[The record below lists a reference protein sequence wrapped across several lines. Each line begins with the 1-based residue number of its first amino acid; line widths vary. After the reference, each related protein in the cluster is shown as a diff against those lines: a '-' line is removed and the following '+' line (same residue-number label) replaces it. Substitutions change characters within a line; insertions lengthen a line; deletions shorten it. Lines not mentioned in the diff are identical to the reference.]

1 MLKEF
6 FSYIK
11 LDEIFLDFESNFRYR
26 VYKYQSEMIQA
37 GRNKKD
43 KFIIVK
49 SKTLKNISHNI
60 WNEIKDYKDEI
71 IDSMYDII

>member
-1 MLKEF
+1 
-6 FSYIK
+6 
-11 LDEIFLDFESNFRYR
+11 
-26 VYKYQSEMIQA
+26 MIQA
-37 GRNKKD
+37 GRKKKD

-60 WNEIKDYKDEI
+60 WIEIKDYKDEI